1 MNREIKFRVWDIELH
16 IWINNIGMGKDKT
29 LAKGTEKRFCVMQ
42 FTGMHDKNGK
52 EIYEG
57 DLVLI
62 ENTHEKFKDYP
73 LLITF
78 EDGSFC
84 LRLINT
90 NTFSSAITMRDNI
103 ANSRHFEGVD
113 PIITIIGNLHE
124 NPELLKTE

>member
-1 MNREIKFRVWDIELH
+1 MSREIKFRVWDTHKKEWVKNLTYCIDDFSTTNKEWH
-16 IWINNIGMGKDKT
+16 KVT
-29 LAKGTEKRFCVMQ
+29 Q

-52 EIYEG
+52 DIYEG